1 MNVPRL
7 FRITSLFVFLQIALG
22 GVVTFGLDPFK
33 VGSFDPV
40 LLAHIANGIIV
51 FGLVVVV
58 AVSALASKPKHNG
71 LNQVS
76 LAMVVFVVVQLALGT
91 TMVAVIDAGVLGW
104 IHLLLAVL
112 IYAMTL
118 VGRSFAMMRDQA
130 AGIGIPTQ
138 TK

>member
-1 MNVPRL
+1 
-7 FRITSLFVFLQIALG
+7 
-22 GVVTFGLDPFK
+22 
-33 VGSFDPV
+33 
-40 LLAHIANGIIV
+40 
-51 FGLVVVV
+51 
-58 AVSALASKPKHNG
+58 
-71 LNQVS
+71 
-76 LAMVVFVVVQLALGT
+76 MVVFVVVQLALGT